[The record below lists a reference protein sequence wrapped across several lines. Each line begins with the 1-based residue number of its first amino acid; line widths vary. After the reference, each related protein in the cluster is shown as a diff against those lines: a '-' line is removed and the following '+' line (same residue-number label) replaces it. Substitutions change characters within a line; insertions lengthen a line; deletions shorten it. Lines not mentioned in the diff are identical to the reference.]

1 MIDTSPA
8 ARLVAITGVAL
19 ILAACTGDDAEPADS
34 VVSPTT
40 KPATTSAP
48 PSMTDA
54 AVTSAPTTL
63 SPAEQAE
70 VDIEATLI
78 SYRAALDDAYEGG
91 DIQGIYPWS
100 RDAARDQWTTQLMA
114 YDEQGLTFDGGVPV
128 EVRDVEVNGDQAD
141 VTACLDYSDTTVT
154 DADGQDITPD
164 REAGDL
170 IINDYVLER
179 YDDGEHGWIVVDD
192 ISRSEPCDG

>member
-8 ARLVAITGVAL
+8 ARLVAITGAAL
-19 ILAACTGDDAEPADS
+19 ALAACTGDDAEPADS
-34 VVSPTT
+34 SASPTAAT
-40 KPATTSAP
+40 ATTSAP
-48 PSMTDA
+48 PSTEA
-54 AVTSAPTTL
+54 AVTSAPSSL
-63 SPAEQAE
+63 SPAEQDAA
-70 VDIEATLI
+70 DIEATVVGFV
-78 SYRAALDDAYEGG
+78 AALDDAYEGG
-91 DIQGIYPWS
+91 DIEGIYPWS
-100 RDAARDQWTTQLMA
+100 RDAARDTWTTQLMS
-114 YDEQGLTFDGGVPV
+114 YQEQGLTFDGGVPV

-141 VTACLDYSDTTVT
+141 VTACLDYSGTTVT